1 MPYQPVDVLQIEHDG
16 PVAVV
21 TMNNPEI
28 RNAFVDAMHVA
39 MREVWVHLALDR
51 SVRTVVLTGAGKA
64 FSAGGHIPNFILD
77 YDDPL
82 RRRESLRGARRLL
95 DAMAE
100 FPKPVVAA
108 VNGAAVGLGCSVA
121 VSCDVVYIAESA
133 FMSDPHV
140 SIGLVAGDG
149 GAVTWPLLMSI
160 LKAKYYLLTG
170 ERIPAAECV
179 ELGLANFVVPDGE
192 LMSSA
197 VELAHRLAKQPQQAL
212 EETKRAINLHVQAA
226 IQRVAP
232 YAFAA
237 ESESFSTDD
246 IRRTVETFKS
256 KSS

>member
-1 MPYQPVDVLQIEHDG
+1 MPYVHIPELLVERDG
-16 PVAVV
+16 PVAIV
-21 TMNNPEI
+21 TMNSPEI
-28 RNAFVDAMHVA
+28 RNAFTDAMHEA
-39 MREVWVHLALDR
+39 MREIWGELARDR
-51 SVRTVVLTGAGKA
+51 SVRTAVLTGAGKG
-64 FSAGGHIPNFILD
+64 FSAGGHVPNFVLD
-77 YDDPL
+77 YDDPQ

-100 FPKPVVAA
+100 FPKPLVAA

-133 FMSDPHV
+133 FMADPHV

-170 ERIPAAECV
+170 DRIPAAQCV
-179 ELGLANFVVPDGE
+179 ELGLANFVVPDAE
-192 LMSSA
+192 VVTSA
-197 VELAHRLAKQPQQAL
+197 VDLAHRLARQPQQAV

-226 IQRVAP
+226 IQLVAP
-232 YAFAA
+232 FAFAA

-246 IRRTVETFKS
+246 LRRTVEGFKS
-256 KSS
+256 KQG